1 MFEDIDCLSSLILL
15 VLLQELGLL
24 LKILLDSFFTLSL
37 MKLFNDKVLD
47 NLIEFDL
54 DKILDS
60 TIFDFIPTIQNIIN
74 SYLIK

>member
-60 TIFDFIPTIQNIIN
+60 TIFDFMPKI
-74 SYLIK
+74 

>member
-1 MFEDIDCLSSLILL
+1 MFEDTDSFSSLILL
-15 VLLQELGLL
+15 DLLQELGLL
-24 LKILLDSFFTLSL
+24 LKILLDSFFPLSP
-37 MKLFNDKVLD
+37 MKLCNDKVLD